1 MYHVYVIRSKS
12 RKYLYIGLSND
23 LVRRFAQ
30 HQEGKSQ
37 TTRAYRP
44 FELVYSERFI
54 SRLAA
59 RKREKYLKSGIGK
72 EWVRR
77 NFSDRV

>member
-1 MYHVYVIRSKS
+1 MYV
-12 RKYLYIGLSND
+12 GLSND

-30 HQEGKSQ
+30 HQDGKSQ

-44 FELVYSERFI
+44 FELVYSEGFI

-77 NFSDRV
+77 ILARECSARLPAGRQV